1 VNINIMYLPIIIII
15 GLSGMFIVI
24 LGIEEILGGLREG
37 DQDQDK

>member
-1 VNINIMYLPIIIII
+1 MYLPIIIII